1 MAVVATVIALHGR
14 PAQAAETAA
23 EAPKPCRTPCLSVS
37 VPRGEPTELPGA
49 GKADKTEKPEK
60 TEKAEEG
67 PSKPKPVA
75 RVRPQPAAPP
85 PSPQPPVQREAAAAP
100 RPAPSKRCTEI
111 NMRAAVGEPLSDQ
124 DMKTLRSQC

>member
-1 MAVVATVIALHGR
+1 MAVVATVIALQGR

-37 VPRGEPTELPGA
+37 VPREPSEPA
-49 GKADKTEKPEK
+49 AAAKADRAP
-60 TEKAEEG
+60 KAEEG

-75 RVRPQPAAPP
+75 KARPQLAAPVP
-85 PSPQPPVQREAAAAP
+85 VPSPPPVQREASAAAAP

>member
-23 EAPKPCRTPCLSVS
+23 EAPKPCRTPCLSAG
-37 VPRGEPTELPGA
+37 VPREPAEA
-49 GKADKTEKPEK
+49 KAEKAEKAEKADR
-60 TEKAEEG
+60 AEEG

-75 RVRPQPAAPP
+75 RARPQPVAPP
-85 PSPQPPVQREAAAAP
+85 PSQPPVQREAAAAP

-124 DMKTLRSQC
+124 DMKTLRNQC

>member
-23 EAPKPCRTPCLSVS
+23 EAPKPCRTPCLSAS
-37 VPRGEPTELPGA
+37 VPREPAEPSGA
-49 GKADKTEKPEK
+49 AKADKVEK
-60 TEKAEEG
+60 TEKTERAEEG

-75 RVRPQPAAPP
+75 RARPQQAAPP
-85 PSPQPPVQREAAAAP
+85 SSPQPPVQREAAAAP

>member
-37 VPRGEPTELPGA
+37 VPREPAEPSGA
-49 GKADKTEKPEK
+49 AKADKVEK
-60 TEKAEEG
+60 TEKTERAEEG
-67 PSKPKPVA
+67 PSKPKPLA
-75 RVRPQPAAPP
+75 RARPQPAAPP
-85 PSPQPPVQREAAAAP
+85 PSSQPPVQREAAAAP
-100 RPAPSKRCTEI
+100 RSAPSKRCTEI